1 MKSKGT
7 AIVVKL
13 ATLESGREIERVIFR
28 GHLKECKEKIPPSKK
43 GQFRIDFKG
52 TKK

>member
-1 MKSKGT
+1 MKGKGK
-7 AIVVKL
+7 AIVVKI
-13 ATLESGREIERVIFR
+13 AKLEDGREIERVIFR

-52 TKK
+52 AKK